1 VTTPINI
8 AQILITVLLV
18 ISVLLQVRGQGGGL
32 FGSGE
37 SSFRVRRGMDKTLF
51 QLTIILSFLF
61 VIMSIISVKFG
72 SILNL

>member
-1 VTTPINI
+1 MITPINI

-18 ISVLLQVRGQGGGL
+18 VSVLLQVRGQGGGL

-51 QLTIILSFLF
+51 QLTIVLSILF
-61 VIMSIISVKFG
+61 VLMSIISVRFG
-72 SILNL
+72 SILNF